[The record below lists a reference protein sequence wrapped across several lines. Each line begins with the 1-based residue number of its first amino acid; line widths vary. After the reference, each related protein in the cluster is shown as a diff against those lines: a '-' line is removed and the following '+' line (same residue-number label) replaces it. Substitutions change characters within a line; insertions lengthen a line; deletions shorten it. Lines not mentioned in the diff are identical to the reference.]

1 MEQLSISK
9 NRNIRIFISS
19 TFSDMQEERDHLVN
33 HVFPILRRKA
43 EERNVTI
50 TEVDLRWGI
59 TKEDSDSGRVV
70 SICME
75 EIDNTRPFFIGLL
88 GHRYGS
94 TRKELSGDIEV
105 SGKYEWLRKD
115 LESGLSITEIEIQY
129 GALRQSDAQAAFYIK
144 SEDFKSVLLQE
155 CIDFYPDYGESG

>member
-33 HVFPILRRKA
+33 HVFHILRRKA

-75 EIDNTRPFFIGLL
+75 EIDNTRPFFIGLFCYYL
-88 GHRYGS
+88 YLSYAEDSAVQKPEKLYHEKLLMLYCGLLIGLFSFLMVVDIPQLNIFTSNELINFSCGGS
-94 TRKELSGDIEV
+94 
-105 SGKYEWLRKD
+105 
-115 LESGLSITEIEIQY
+115 
-129 GALRQSDAQAAFYIK
+129 
-144 SEDFKSVLLQE
+144 
-155 CIDFYPDYGESG
+155 